1 MSSDSPLEVARR
13 LARALDADD
22 FAAAR
27 LLLHSAIT
35 YRIGADE
42 HRGPDDVLRSYSE
55 GSARARSLFDR
66 VDFDHTVIGLVNDQ
80 TVRVDF
86 SDRLEVAEDVLV
98 HHSVQDIEVGPDS
111 TVISI
116 VDRPVVGQRER
127 IDAFLISHGLARPPA
142 NAPKI

>member
-1 MSSDSPLEVARR
+1 MPGDSPLEVARR

-22 FAAAR
+22 FDAAR
-27 LLLHSAIT
+27 LLLHSDVT

-42 HRGPDDVLRSYSE
+42 YRGPDDVLRSYSE
-55 GSARARSLFDR
+55 GSTRARTLFDR
-66 VDFDHTVIGLVNDQ
+66 VDFDHTVIGLMNDR

-86 SDRLEVAEDVLV
+86 SDRLEVADDVLV

-127 IDAFLISHGLARPPA
+127 IDAFLISHGLARPSA
-142 NAPKI
+142 DAPNS